1 MDPELTDNVPE
12 TVGSSEEQQVKGQP
26 GVSSWRQGNHLLQNV
41 LVLSVHWGR
50 NPCVRFQM
58 FQEAQ
63 SLGKKKKKKTRKQTA
78 EKSLLEG
85 YFLRER
91 CVHGIINLISIAPS
105 INRQSRCH

>member
-1 MDPELTDNVPE
+1 MKVERAKKGNLDPELTDNVPE
-12 TVGSSEEQQVKGQP
+12 TVGRSEEQQVKGQP

-63 SLGKKKKKKTRKQTA
+63 SLGKKKKRKQ
-78 EKSLLEG
+78 ENKLLRNH
-85 YFLRER
+85 F
-91 CVHGIINLISIAPS
+91 
-105 INRQSRCH
+105 